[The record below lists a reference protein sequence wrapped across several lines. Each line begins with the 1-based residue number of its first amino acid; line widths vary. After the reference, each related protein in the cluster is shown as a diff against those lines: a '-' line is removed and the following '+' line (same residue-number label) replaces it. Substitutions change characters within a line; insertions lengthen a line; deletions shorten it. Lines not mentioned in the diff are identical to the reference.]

1 MANSQQVT
9 LENVR
14 IIFPNFGGRISD
26 HNKIGSREFSVQLDP
41 ELGKEL
47 ARQGWNVKF
56 PSEDKP
62 NNNVSLPITLSNG
75 PTVQPW
81 IKIVLVNN
89 GQGTIV
95 QPDDVE
101 QLAMLDNVAPGARA
115 NIILNPYNWT
125 VAAKSGVKAYT
136 KKLYIYL
143 DDIDESLAP
152 HMEDFER
159 NINYL

>member
-62 NNNVSLPITLSNG
+62 NNNVSLQFNHGLKLSWL
-75 PTVQPW
+75 TTA
-81 IKIVLVNN
+81 KVLLYNQMTWNN
-89 GQGTIV
+89 
-95 QPDDVE
+95 
-101 QLAMLDNVAPGARA
+101 
-115 NIILNPYNWT
+115 
-125 VAAKSGVKAYT
+125 
-136 KKLYIYL
+136 
-143 DDIDESLAP
+143 SLCLT
-152 HMEDFER
+152 M
-159 NINYL
+159 

>member
-14 IIFPNFGGRISD
+14 IIFPNFEGRISD

-41 ELGKEL
+41 ELGEEL

-56 PSEDKP
+56 PSEDNP
-62 NNNVSLPITLSNG
+62 NGNVFLPITLSNG

-115 NIILNPYNWT
+115 NIILNPYNWA
-125 VAAKSGVKAYT
+125 VGANSGIKAYT

-152 HMEDFER
+152 HMEAFER

>member
-1 MANSQQVT
+1 
-9 LENVR
+9 
-14 IIFPNFGGRISD
+14 
-26 HNKIGSREFSVQLDP
+26 
-41 ELGKEL
+41 
-47 ARQGWNVKF
+47 
-56 PSEDKP
+56 
-62 NNNVSLPITLSNG
+62 
-75 PTVQPW
+75 
-81 IKIVLVNN
+81 
-89 GQGTIV
+89 
-95 QPDDVE
+95 
-101 QLAMLDNVAPGARA
+101 MLDNVAPGARA

>member
-1 MANSQQVT
+1 MANSQQVI

-62 NNNVSLPITLSNG
+62 NGNAFLPITLSNG

-89 GQGTIV
+89 SQGTIV
-95 QPDDVE
+95 QPDDIE

-115 NIILNPYNWT
+115 NIILNPYNWI
-125 VAAKSGVKAYT
+125 VGANSGIKAYI